1 MKTVSLSVARDYSR
15 TPGARYRWQGPFSG
29 EEFRDYLAI
38 KLQDAEKIVIDLDGT
53 RGFGSSFLEEAF
65 GGLVRIARQLKLDKN
80 TVIHRI
86 EIVSN
91 QDPTYRQEA
100 MDAMTAATPE

>member
-15 TPGARYRWQGPFSG
+15 TPGARYKWQGPFSG
-29 EEFRDYLAI
+29 EDFRDFLITKLADAD
-38 KLQDAEKIVIDLDGT
+38 KLVVDLDGT

-65 GGLVRIARQLKLDKN
+65 GGLVRIAGRLQLDKSGILN
-80 TVIHRI
+80 RI
-86 EIVSN
+86 EIVSK

-100 MDAMTAATPE
+100 LEAMNAATPE